1 MTPAARVAA
10 AYDRAANAGRPEIW
24 IHLRPRGQ
32 ALAEAAGVDP
42 ALPLAGLTIAVKD
55 NIDVAGLPTTA
66 GAPSYAYVPRADA
79 PAVARLRAAGA
90 VVLGKTN
97 LDQFA
102 TGLVGTRSP
111 YGAVR
116 NAWATDRVSGGSSSG
131 SAVAVALGI
140 ADLALG
146 TDTAGSG
153 RVPAALNGIVGVK
166 PTKGLVPVTGVVPAC
181 YTLDCV
187 SVFARDLRL
196 ARTAAELIE
205 GPDPSDPLSRTGAPL
220 PPPPARPRIA
230 VPAPQH
236 LQDMADGWREAFAAA
251 VTRLASTGA
260 EIVETDIT
268 PLLQAADLLYGGAFV
283 AERYAAVGAHLEQH
297 RDLIGTDLDPT
308 VASLVLAGREKTAA
322 DWAADTA
329 RLAALGSAGRA
340 LLDGCAALLTPTT
353 TWHPTLAQVA
363 ADPVGA
369 NARLGRFT
377 NFANLLDCASLA
389 VPAGFADGLPFGVMF
404 TGPAFSD
411 RALAVLAERFANP
424 GLDLF
429 VVGAHLT
436 GQPLNAQ
443 VVQAGG
449 TLVGPARTAAGYR
462 LYALPT
468 DPPRPGL
475 VRVAP
480 AGQGAGTGPGAEA
493 ARGSGK
499 GDLTLAGI
507 EGEVWRLPA
516 AGFATFTAAV
526 PPPMA
531 IGTVELADGR
541 QVSGFLVEPYAVES
555 APDITRFGGWRAYTA
570 SS

>member
-1 MTPAARVAA
+1 MNTVTPAARVEA
-10 AYDRAANAGRPEIW
+10 AYDRIEDADRPEIW
-24 IHLRPRGQ
+24 IHLRPRDEV
-32 ALAEAAGVDP
+32 LAEVAGTDP
-42 ALPLAGLTIAVKD
+42 ALPLAGLVAAVKD

-66 GAPSYAYVPRADA
+66 GAPSYTYRPQTDA

-116 NAWATDRVSGGSSSG
+116 NAWDTARISGGSSSG

-187 SVFARDLRL
+187 TVFARDLRL
-196 ARTAAELIE
+196 ARTGAEIVE
-205 GPDPSDPLSRTGAPL
+205 GPDPADPLSRTGSPL
-220 PPPPARPRIA
+220 PPPPARPRVA
-230 VPAPQH
+230 VPAPEH
-236 LQDMADGWREAFAAA
+236 LDGMADGWRAAFDAA
-251 VTRLASTGA
+251 VARLASTGA
-260 EIVETDIT
+260 EIVEADIS
-268 PLLQAADLLYGGAFV
+268 PLVKAAELLYGGAFV
-283 AERYAAVGAHLEQH
+283 AERYAAVGAHLDKH
-297 RDLIGTDLDPT
+297 RDLIGTVLDPT
-308 VASLVLAGREKTAA
+308 VASIVLAGREKTAA

-329 RLAALGSAGRA
+329 RLASLAAAGRA
-340 LLDGCAALLTPTT
+340 VLDGCAALLTPTT

-389 VPAGFADGLPFGVMF
+389 VPAGFVDGLPFGVMF

-411 RALAVLAERFANP
+411 RALAALAERFANP

-443 VVQAGG
+443 LVQAGG
-449 TLVGPARTAAGYR
+449 TLVGPARTAGGYR
-462 LYALPT
+462 LYALST
-468 DPPRPGL
+468 EPPKPGL
-475 VRVAP
+475 LRV
-480 AGQGAGTGPGAEA
+480 T
-493 ARGSGK
+493 GSGRDPGTRTGHGTAAG
-499 GDLTLAGI
+499 GDARTGI
-507 EGEVWRLPA
+507 DGEIWRLPA
-516 AGFATFTAAV
+516 SGFGAFTAAV
-526 PPPMA
+526 PTPMT
-531 IGTVELADGR
+531 IGSVELAEGR
-541 QVSGFLVEPYAVES
+541 HVSGFLVEPWAVEG

-570 SS
+570 SA